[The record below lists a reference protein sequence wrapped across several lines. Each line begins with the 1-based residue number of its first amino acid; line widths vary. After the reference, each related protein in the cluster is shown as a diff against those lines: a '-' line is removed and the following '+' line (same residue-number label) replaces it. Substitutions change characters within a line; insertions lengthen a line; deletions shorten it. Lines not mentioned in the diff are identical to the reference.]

1 MSFSLRREREA
12 IEVRRKR
19 KAGVEALFGALILGV
34 IATAAVLEAVRWK
47 FGPGL
52 EGNGWLFPAGSI
64 ALATSFA
71 AYGGIWLAFSRRIDT
86 LRKMHT
92 EAVALSQR
100 DSLTGTYMRDHF
112 VRKLKAELSEAGRF
126 GHAALLVF
134 DIDHFKQFNDT
145 HGHSFGDQV
154 LQFFTASV
162 REALPGATIGRLG
175 GDEFALFLRHSDP
188 LTRTYLDSACQ
199 TLLALLAS
207 GLAVGPRRLAITAS
221 IGIAL
226 APEHGKS
233 CATLMS
239 KADMAMYLSK
249 KNGRACWTYFDETM
263 LTDARNERALERE
276 LRAAILLGHFRIAY
290 QPIVDG
296 KGEVVAMEALLRWQ
310 HQLRGTIAPDVFI
323 PIAEQSSLIHDLG
336 LMVLEMVC
344 RDMPLL
350 PAVPINVNISAKQ
363 LRLPDL
369 LAQYLAILA
378 THGIDPSQIV
388 IEITESAS
396 LTANAKIIAAITAIR
411 AAGFKVALDDFGMG
425 YSEFNQLRHLPY
437 DTIKIDKSYIRN
449 LGQDAVTD
457 IFVNAVVEI
466 ARTFGKS
473 VVAEGIE
480 SEDDRIRA
488 GIAGCTCFQGYHYGR
503 PAFLEA
509 GPMSLAMIAAEPG
522 AERLLA

>member
-1 MSFSLRREREA
+1 M
-12 IEVRRKR
+12 RKI
-19 KAGVEALFGALILGV
+19 GVEALFGSVIFGV
-34 IATAAVLEAVRWK
+34 ILTAAVLEALRWQ
-47 FGPGL
+47 FGSVL
-52 EGNGWLFPAGSI
+52 QGNAWLFLACGI
-64 ALATSFA
+64 ALAMCVA
-71 AYGGIWLAFSRRIDT
+71 VYGGIWFAFKRRIDA
-86 LRKMHT
+86 LRKLHAD
-92 EAVALSQR
+92 AVALSQK
-100 DSLTGTYMRDHF
+100 DALTGTYMRDPF
-112 VRKLKAELSEAGRF
+112 VGRLKAELSEARRF
-126 GHAALLVF
+126 GHAALVVF

-154 LQFFTASV
+154 LQFFASAA

-175 GDEFALFLRHSDP
+175 GDEFALFIRHSDP
-188 LTRTYLDSACQ
+188 LTRTYLDGACKE
-199 TLLALLAS
+199 LLSVLAS

-233 CATLMS
+233 YATLMS

-249 KNGRACWTYFDETM
+249 KNGRGCWTYFDETM

-290 QPIVDG
+290 QPIVDA
-296 KGEVVAMEALLRWQ
+296 KGELVAMEALLRWQ
-310 HQLRGTIAPDVFI
+310 HQLRGTISPDVFI
-323 PIAEQSSLIHDLG
+323 PIAEQSSLIHELG
-336 LMVLEMVC
+336 LLVMDMVC
-344 RDMPLL
+344 RDMAKL
-350 PAVPINVNISAKQ
+350 PPVPINVNVSAKQ

-369 LAQYLAILA
+369 LSQYSAILA
-378 THGIDPSQIV
+378 THDIHPSRIV

-396 LTANAKIIAAITAIR
+396 LTASPKIIAAISAIR
-411 AAGFKVALDDFGMG
+411 AEGFKVALDDFGMG

-480 SEDDRIRA
+480 SEDDRVRA
-488 GIAGCTCFQGYHYGR
+488 GLAGCTCFQGYHFGK
-503 PAFLEA
+503 PAFLGA
-509 GPMSLAMIAAEPG
+509 VTVGPKVETEP
-522 AERLLA
+522 ERLIA